1 MSSTI
6 TLKPLAAAAC
16 AIACCALS
24 LGLLPAAAMHHG
36 GKAEAEAETPEPV
49 RTGSGL
55 EITHLREG
63 TGSTPTATS
72 RVTVHYT
79 GRFVS
84 GEVFDSSVERGQP
97 AVFPLNGV
105 IPCWTEAL
113 QLMQV
118 GGKAHLVCPSRIAYG
133 TRGAPPTIPPGAT
146 LHFEVELLAVEP

>member
-1 MSSTI
+1 MSTF
-6 TLKPLAAAAC
+6 TRPLAAAAC
-16 AIACCALS
+16 AIACALS
-24 LGLLPAAAMHHG
+24 FGLLPAAAMHHG
-36 GKAEAEAETPEPV
+36 GKAETEAETPEPV

-55 EITHLREG
+55 QITHLAEG
-63 TGSTPTATS
+63 TGSAPTATS

-79 GRFVS
+79 GRFVN

-97 AVFPLNGV
+97 ATFPLSGV

-133 TRGAPPTIPPGAT
+133 MRGAPPSIPPGAT